1 MKKVMF
7 YPLILLILTVGHAN
21 IFAGEPDTNKSL
33 NDSSTN
39 SLKLNKLKKEKEQI
53 VNQIKIEDAK
63 RNRQVAGV
71 NEETLEIMNDR
82 QDSICLALRSR
93 LVDINIEIKALTPAV
108 VSPGLINQYNNLVN
122 ANKPSKSE
130 KKSSAEK

>member
-1 MKKVMF
+1 MLSAG
-7 YPLILLILTVGHAN
+7 YAN
-21 IFAGEPDTNKSL
+21 VFAEEPVTDKSY

-53 VNQIKIEDAK
+53 MNQIKIEDTK
-63 RNRQVAGV
+63 RNKQVAGV
-71 NEETLEIMNDR
+71 NEETLETINDR

-93 LVDINIEIKALTPAV
+93 LVDINLEIKALTPAV

-122 ANKPSKSE
+122 ANKPSKPE
-130 KKSSAEK
+130 KGHSTKK